1 MEILNWFNLGFCNDV
16 GLVHFLLRFYSLGSI
31 ARSTAILARIEEA
44 SSATFLGIAKSQV
57 HAPSW
62 FIFHVLKFGCALSIL
77 KLIRLPWIIASLTA
91 RYLNLFS
98 TISVGAASLTASCL
112 NHFSTFSVGANIGSK
127 NIFFGLSSR
136 CHKSNSILP
145 FSLSFTRLPL
155 LCFFCFG
162 SLATT
167 IFCLSWLGSLSML
180 LCTCQQKI
188 LISKFLNRGIYC
200 LYEESNFYETV
211 GSTGVMKVWNCPN
224 IIMASFFVEA
234 SLSNCSSQLD
244 IQEFS

>member
-44 SSATFLGIAKSQV
+44 SSATFLGTAKSQV

-77 KLIRLPWIIASLTA
+77 KLILLPWIIASLTA
-91 RYLNLFS
+91 SYLNLFS

-162 SLATT
+162 SLVTT
-167 IFCLSWLGSLSML
+167 ILFIMTSFSVFGRLVLMTWFFVNASLYL
-180 LCTCQQKI
+180 PTENFDIKI
-188 LISKFLNRGIYC
+188 SKSGYLFAFMKNLIS
-200 LYEESNFYETV
+200 
-211 GSTGVMKVWNCPN
+211 MKP
-224 IIMASFFVEA
+224 
-234 SLSNCSSQLD
+234 
-244 IQEFS
+244 